1 MTLSPSH
8 KALRVLIATLSVGL
22 ALLAAFATPAGT
34 LVGAG
39 ILIFLTPFVALDPA
53 SRLTALLLALHGANW
68 LSSTEVPADVRD
80 WALTGITTVA
90 LLTIHLAAA
99 LAAALPPAAPLP
111 RATLLRWTRR
121 GLTVIGLALP
131 VWVLLV
137 AQSTDAPSGV
147 PVITYAAL
155 ASVATLALAFVLA
168 RAQDRPRI
176 VTAPGAERR

>member
-8 KALRVLIATLSVGL
+8 RALRVLIATWSVGL
-22 ALLAAFATPAGT
+22 SLLAAFATPAGT
-34 LVGAG
+34 LFGAA
-39 ILIFLTPFVALDPA
+39 ILIFLTPFVAVDPA

-68 LSSTEVPADVRD
+68 LWSTEVPADGDD
-80 WALTGITTVA
+80 WALTGIAAVV

-131 VWVLLV
+131 VWALLV
-137 AQSTDAPSGV
+137 AQSAGAPPGV

-168 RAQDRPRI
+168 RAQDRPR
-176 VTAPGAERR
+176 VAVAPGREAR